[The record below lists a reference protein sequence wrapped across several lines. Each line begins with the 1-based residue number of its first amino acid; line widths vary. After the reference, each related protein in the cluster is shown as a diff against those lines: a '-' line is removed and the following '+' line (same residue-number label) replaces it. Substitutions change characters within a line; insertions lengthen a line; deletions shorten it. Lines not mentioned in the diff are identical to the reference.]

1 MSALHTKTLVAN
13 ACFLAVLLSS
23 HQAVHAQ
30 QPPRP
35 AVQQPAKPAPQ
46 TPPSPGRTASG
57 ERIAF
62 PHYAD
67 KARGWHWKEVPPE
80 PEPDPEPEAEAPP
93 PPPPPATPA
102 PPPGPKPFSSAW
114 VKDNLPKYLEIAIDD
129 PSPQNVSNYLY
140 LQRFAMD
147 AADRF
152 SSIYQRVATVD
163 PLLDE
168 NRARPMWGPAAELA
182 NRQADAKK
190 SSLLKDISQKFGI
203 WFFFRSDCAPCHQQ
217 APILATFANL
227 NGFSVLPVSVDHIDM
242 PNNPWKRFV
251 NDRGHAAQLQVSGTP
266 TLFLQSKD
274 GEFVQISDS
283 VIAIEEITRRV
294 IEIAASSKAISEE
307 QYASTRATSK
317 QLMPSPATLTSMPQ
331 GSADDPRAV
340 RDFLRSQLRINLR

>member
-1 MSALHTKTLVAN
+1 MKTRNTKPLLSN
-13 ACFLAVLLSS
+13 ACLLAVLSCVT
-23 HQAVHAQ
+23 HAAHAQ
-30 QPPRP
+30 QAPRP
-35 AVQQPAKPAPQ
+35 ATQQAVKVVPQ
-46 TPPSPGRTASG
+46 TAPSPARTSAG
-57 ERIAF
+57 ERIPF

-67 KARGWHWKEVPPE
+67 KARGWHWKEEPPE
-80 PEPDPEPEAEAPP
+80 LAPEPEPEAEAPP
-93 PPPPPATPA
+93 PPPPAAPA
-102 PPPGPKPFSSAW
+102 PPHGPKPFSSAW
-114 VKDNLPKYLEIAIDD
+114 VKENLPKYLEIAIDD

-147 AADRF
+147 SADRF

-168 NRARPMWGPAAELA
+168 NRARPTWGPAAELA
-182 NRQADAKK
+182 NRQADTNK
-190 SSLLKDISQKFGI
+190 SNLLKDIAQKFGI

-217 APILATFANL
+217 APLLATFANL
-227 NGFSVLPVSVDHIDM
+227 NGFSVLPVSVDHVDM
-242 PNNPWKRFV
+242 PNNPWRRFV
-251 NDRGHAAQLQVSGTP
+251 KDKGHAAQLQVSGTP

-283 VIAIEEITRRV
+283 VISIEEIARRV

-317 QLMPSPATLTSMPQ
+317 QLMPSAATLMSMPQ

-340 RDFLRSQLRINLR
+340 RDLLRSQLRNLR